1 MNDDR
6 VWLTRE
12 GRDRLMAELERRKTV
27 DRPRISRA
35 IAAAR
40 AHGDLSENAEY
51 DAAKEQQ
58 GLLEARIR
66 ELDDKLARSAVVDE
80 YDVDTDAAVLGSV
93 VKLRDVNRE
102 RQLTYTLVGE
112 IEADFAAGRI
122 SVTSLVGKALI
133 GKQAGDTIE
142 VEVPAGTLRF
152 EVIEVSR

>member
-1 MNDDR
+1 MSDDR

-12 GRDRLMAELERRKTV
+12 GRDRLMTELGRLKVVERPK
-27 DRPRISRA
+27 ISRA

-66 ELDDKLARSAVVDE
+66 ELDDKLARSAVVDD
-80 YDVDTDAAVLGSV
+80 YDVDTDAVVLGSI
-93 VKLRDVNRE
+93 VKLRDVSRD

-133 GKQAGDTIE
+133 GKRAGDTIE
-142 VEVPAGTLRF
+142 VQVPAGTLRF
-152 EVIEVSR
+152 EVLEVSR

>member
-1 MNDDR
+1 MNDER

-12 GRDRLMAELERRKTV
+12 GRDRLMAQLDQLKSVERPK
-27 DRPRISRA
+27 ISRA

-51 DAAKEQQ
+51 DAAKDQQ

-66 ELDDKLARSAVVDE
+66 DLNDKLARSAVVDE
-80 YDVDTDAAVLGSV
+80 YNVDTDAAVLGSV
-93 VKLRDVNRE
+93 VRLRDVNRD

-133 GKQAGDTIE
+133 GKQVGDTIE
-142 VEVPAGTLRF
+142 VQVPAGTLRF
-152 EVIEVSR
+152 EVLEISR

>member
-1 MNDDR
+1 MNDER

-12 GRDRLMAELERRKTV
+12 GRDRLMAELERLKAV
-27 DRPRISRA
+27 DRPKISRA

-66 ELDDKLARSAVVDE
+66 LLNDKLARSAVVDE

-93 VKLRDVNRE
+93 VRLRDINRG

-133 GKQAGDTIE
+133 GKEAGDTIE
-142 VEVPAGTLRF
+142 VQVPAGTLRF
-152 EVIEVSR
+152 EVLEVSR